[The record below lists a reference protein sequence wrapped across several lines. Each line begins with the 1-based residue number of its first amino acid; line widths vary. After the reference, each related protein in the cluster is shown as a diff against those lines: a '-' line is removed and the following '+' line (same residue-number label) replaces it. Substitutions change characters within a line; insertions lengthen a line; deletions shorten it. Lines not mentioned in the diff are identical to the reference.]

1 VKIAVIALLAL
12 NVGSVLFNAV
22 AQTNENARL
31 AMVALNLGA
40 CVTLAF
46 SLGHNAGVNR

>member
-12 NVGSVLFNAV
+12 NVGSALFNAV
-22 AQTNENARL
+22 AQTDESMRL

-40 CVTLAF
+40 CIALAF